1 MNKLTDQLRKQFDEL
16 RTRREEILSR
26 STPLR
31 EERDRVVNEARAF
44 ARAANIQIKEIEA
57 GLREIDTDISNLAR
71 ALGGRRMSDT

>member
-1 MNKLTDQLRKQFDEL
+1 VSKLAGQLRKQFDEL
-16 RTRREEILSR
+16 RAQREEILFRSR
-26 STPLR
+26 PLR

-57 GLREIDTDISNLAR
+57 GLREIDMDISSLAQ